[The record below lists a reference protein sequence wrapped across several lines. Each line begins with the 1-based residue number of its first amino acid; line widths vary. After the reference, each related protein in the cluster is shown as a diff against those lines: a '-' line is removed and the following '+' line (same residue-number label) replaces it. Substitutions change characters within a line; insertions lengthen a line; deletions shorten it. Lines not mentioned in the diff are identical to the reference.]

1 MILVYGFCALKATH
15 LNRYAIESKES
26 KSVSGSNSP
35 RKDEEKSMRRM
46 SVTDS
51 ELDMFATLKDVEKG
65 FGIVNKTSIRIYN
78 DPFRFFAFVKL
89 CLSGLIDAGRLK
101 ENERLGNQVNFENI
115 LLIKSAFYP
124 CPHIFTGTF

>member
-1 MILVYGFCALKATH
+1 
-15 LNRYAIESKES
+15 
-26 KSVSGSNSP
+26 
-35 RKDEEKSMRRM
+35 M